1 MLDAI
6 VDGTKVTRAKPDP
19 EVFLLG
25 ASFLQ
30 LPPAACIVF
39 EDAVA
44 GVEAAHNAGMK
55 AVGIGTL
62 QTLPKADAHLTGGFA
77 GVTPAM
83 VEALLAAHQK

>member
-1 MLDAI
+1 M
-6 VDGTKVTRAKPDP
+6 
-19 EVFLLG
+19 LG

-39 EDAVA
+39 EDAVT

-62 QTLPKADAHLTGGFA
+62 QTLPKADAHLPGGFA

-83 VEALLAAHQK
+83 MEALLAAHQK